1 MKEEKYNDWINKNNV
16 SDSNT
21 LELDNNRNR

>member
-1 MKEEKYNDWINKNNV
+1 MKEEEYNDWINKNNV